1 MPEVGR
7 FYWGNHND
15 RTLMSSTFLG
25 EITAMM
31 TFSTG
36 ESVRQIQAGE
46 SALACADYCNLQ
58 VDRPRS
64 LRALLVQITEAL
76 L

>member
-15 RTLMSSTFLG
+15 RTLTSTFFLG
-25 EITAMM
+25 EITTIM
-31 TFSTG
+31 TFSTS
-36 ESVRQIQAGE
+36 ESVRQTQAGE
-46 SALACADYCNLQ
+46 NALACADYCNLQ
-58 VDRPRS
+58 VDRPQS
-64 LRALLVQITEAL
+64 LRALLVHITEAL

>member
-15 RTLMSSTFLG
+15 RTLTSSTFLG

-46 SALACADYCNLQ
+46 SALACADYCHSQ